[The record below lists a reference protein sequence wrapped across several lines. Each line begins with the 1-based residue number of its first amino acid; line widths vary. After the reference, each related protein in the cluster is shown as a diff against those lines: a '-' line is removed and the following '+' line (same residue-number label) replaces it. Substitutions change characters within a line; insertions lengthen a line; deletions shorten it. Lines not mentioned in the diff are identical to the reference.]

1 MAAVSVR
8 VIGAYAPRRRA
19 ADTAPEGETS
29 RVPQLHCVKRRFGF
43 TLAGLLVGLLALA
56 ACKKQNAYVPP
67 PPPEVGVAK
76 PLQQAVTPYLEL
88 TGNAAAFNEV
98 DLTARV
104 EGFLQEIDYQDG
116 AMAKRGET
124 LFVIEPLPYQS
135 KLQQAQASLDAAKA
149 AAVQSEAELARQAT
163 LLRQNVSAQNTY
175 DQALAKRD
183 SDKANVANQEA
194 GVTIA
199 AINYGY
205 TRVTSPF
212 DGLVTNH
219 LISAGELVGVTA
231 PTKLASIVQLDPIYV
246 IFNVAEQDVLRIRAA
261 QASKGRLKDADL
273 AKVPV
278 EVGLMTEQDY
288 PHKGVLNYAAP
299 TLDPS
304 TGTLFARGLLQ
315 NQDHALL
322 PGMFVRLRIPLAIQQ
337 AQALLV
343 PDQALGTD
351 QAGGYLLVLGN
362 DNTIEQRTV
371 TTGALV
377 GTLRVIE
384 TGLQPTDQVV
394 VSGLQRAIP
403 GEKVTP
409 QTATIS
415 AGKS

>member
-1 MAAVSVR
+1 M
-8 VIGAYAPRRRA
+8 
-19 ADTAPEGETS
+19 
-29 RVPQLHCVKRRFGF
+29 PQIHCVKRRFGF

-149 AAVQSEAELARQAT
+149 ALVQSEAELARQAT

-183 SDKANVANQEA
+183 SDKANVTNQEA

-205 TRVTSPF
+205 TRVTAPF

-246 IFNVAEQDVLRIRAA
+246 TFNVAEQDVLRIRAA
-261 QASKGRLKDADL
+261 LASKGRLNDADL

-315 NQDHALL
+315 NADHALL

-337 AQALLV
+337 TQALLV

-351 QAGGYLLVLGN
+351 QAGRYLLVLGN

-377 GTLRVIE
+377 GTLRVIADRLAADRPGGRLRPATCDPGGE
-384 TGLQPTDQVV
+384 GYAANGNDQRRQVV
-394 VSGLQRAIP
+394 
-403 GEKVTP
+403 
-409 QTATIS
+409 TA
-415 AGKS
+415 AR